1 MNSDISKQEDEIYC
15 PECSRP
21 IKKDFTI
28 CPYCRTEIKN
38 LGNSEPEIPQNKP
51 KESEDN
57 KPVYVNKKKEIMS
70 VVGVFL
76 GVIVIILLF
85 MTCSGV
91 FSGKSLSTPTTK
103 SEKSLEVDAFVGSQ
117 MVVEKNLKSP
127 SSAKFPLIIDSKV
140 SVKKISE
147 NKYSVSAYVDS
158 QNSFGAMIRNYYTC
172 TVTLLNDNKYRVEDL
187 KFYE

>member
-1 MNSDISKQEDEIYC
+1 MNSDVSKQEDEIYC
-15 PECSRP
+15 PECGKA
-21 IKKDFTI
+21 IIKDFTI

-38 LGNSEPEIPQNKP
+38 LGNAEPEIPQNKP
-51 KESEDN
+51 KENEDN

-91 FSGKSLSTPTTK
+91 FSGKSSLTPATK
-103 SEKSLEVDAFVGSQ
+103 SEQSLEIEAFVGSQ
-117 MVVEKNLKSP
+117 MAVEENLKSP
-127 SSAKFPLIIDSKV
+127 SSAKFPSIIDSKV
-140 SVKKISE
+140 SVKKLAE

-172 TVTLLNDNKYRVEDL
+172 TVTLLKIINTE
-187 KFYE
+187 